1 MIRVYHRYEL
11 WEDFA
16 HGLYRM
22 ALFQSPQEQERL
34 IELSRALLADQPR
47 LWDAM
52 SSVTLEWIYATE
64 VQITNTTRNRRAWLG
79 QAACCFAH
87 GAPESLTKLAWHRLE
102 EVQQDR
108 ANAVAD
114 RVISTWEANY
124 YPRGSLF
131 CA

>member
-22 ALFQSPQEQERL
+22 ALYNSPQEQEEL
-34 IELSRALLADQPR
+34 IELARELLIDQAK

-52 SSVTLEWIYATE
+52 NAVATE
-64 VQITNTTRNRRAWLG
+64 WVHAAEVQLTNTTRNRRAWLG
-79 QAACCFAH
+79 QAACCYAY

-102 EVQQDR
+102 RAQQDR

-114 RVISTWEANY
+114 HVIATWEANY